1 MSPTAPNLVND
12 LNFLNSILK
21 NNQSNNLINNN
32 NYNNINNNIF
42 NNINNNMNNI
52 REPAKFNNN
61 QEVEELAAQIKA
73 LNNMDSINRNN
84 GNNFNNIQNCYAQ
97 NLIKGN
103 DLKNIND
110 SLFLHFLSPGV
121 NNNNNI
127 NQNNQLFL
135 YNSLNQI
142 ACNPKIPNIAQNFWN
157 SPPSLNFP
165 NSTIASTNNVL
176 NYLNN
181 HNTNSSSNSYSNFN
195 SKANYNSLN
204 MLNKN
209 STTND
214 DKTIEDK
221 TSEADPK
228 NAKCVEVGA
237 AAAANNNSS
246 ANIAIDN
253 PHLNNLKNLLTHPD
267 INQHLNSML
276 QMQNQSKIEINKVT
290 KTKAEEQQMS
300 SAANGLEKILNKN
313 PTSSTREFTIK
324 NQKDFPPDLND
335 FNNKNTEKL
344 LLAYQANGG
353 NNDIKQHVPSLQYLN
368 DISKMYNMFNS
379 SNSYNE
385 QSNNHQGNKE
395 EIIYFEKAD
404 NNHNSSTN
412 QFQNKILAANEPSN
426 SLLVNKNGESF
437 KNVNKIANKIN
448 KNEALNGN
456 IIQELNTAPL
466 IDLNTKQQ
474 NSSSFEPFTK
484 EDDMRLEEKKNLEKE
499 AQKDGFNQCKESN
512 QCSTNLINL
521 PQSKA
526 QINPLILKLI
536 ENLTYQINNIP
547 LNPNRIDE
555 EISNIDINQKNQNKA
570 FANLINLN
578 QIENTSPIDTRNN
591 DLMMNIPNNILNFE
605 DFLNNDKQPNHY
617 QDQLNINNTFAFA
630 TENDNDN
637 ITNNTNN
644 NSNINIPDD
653 LQKLENFVQEYMKNF
668 SVSNQN

>member
-1 MSPTAPNLVND
+1 
-12 LNFLNSILK
+12 
-21 NNQSNNLINNN
+21 
-32 NYNNINNNIF
+32 
-42 NNINNNMNNI
+42 
-52 REPAKFNNN
+52 
-61 QEVEELAAQIKA
+61 
-73 LNNMDSINRNN
+73 
-84 GNNFNNIQNCYAQ
+84 
-97 NLIKGN
+97 
-103 DLKNIND
+103 
-110 SLFLHFLSPGV
+110 
-121 NNNNNI
+121 
-127 NQNNQLFL
+127 
-135 YNSLNQI
+135 
-142 ACNPKIPNIAQNFWN
+142 
-157 SPPSLNFP
+157 
-165 NSTIASTNNVL
+165 
-176 NYLNN
+176 
-181 HNTNSSSNSYSNFN
+181 
-195 SKANYNSLN
+195 
-204 MLNKN
+204 
-209 STTND
+209 
-214 DKTIEDK
+214 
-221 TSEADPK
+221 
-228 NAKCVEVGA
+228 
-237 AAAANNNSS
+237 
-246 ANIAIDN
+246 
-253 PHLNNLKNLLTHPD
+253 
-267 INQHLNSML
+267 
-276 QMQNQSKIEINKVT
+276 
-290 KTKAEEQQMS
+290 
-300 SAANGLEKILNKN
+300 
-313 PTSSTREFTIK
+313 
-324 NQKDFPPDLND
+324 
-335 FNNKNTEKL
+335 
-344 LLAYQANGG
+344 
-353 NNDIKQHVPSLQYLN
+353 
-368 DISKMYNMFNS
+368 MFSS